1 LATSSSFLE
10 WSVPIVKTE
19 KIKKGTTK
27 RPWEIPQNSE
37 PPKNGLLPPFSA
49 SLNEFDDRLADV
61 LLPTDSRRR
70 LDRLFLEKGDY
81 DTATY
86 WKKVMEDR
94 QRVDRKK
101 RKNEWTPLW
110 FKQIDDDTHETKR
123 MWVYSGD
130 YWEQRQKKV
139 TLLDAGAKK
148 EASELLFPEKV
159 VGLACNFMAYNTPSK
174 TSNEPDSS
182 SETKNN
188 EDLNTILQT
197 TQSIEKTTS
206 DESPSTVTLK
216 EENNVPFTTLYRM
229 CYYPFPTTFS
239 NSTFA
244 LFYLGRSVT
253 SQLYKAA
260 NLTNCT

>member
-1 LATSSSFLE
+1 L
-10 WSVPIVKTE
+10 
-19 KIKKGTTK
+19 KILKKSKKGTTK
-27 RPWEIPQNSE
+27 RLWEIPHSE

-94 QRVDRKK
+94 QRSDRKK
-101 RKNEWTPLW
+101 RTNEWTPLW
-110 FKQIDDDTHETKR
+110 FKQIDDETHETKR

-139 TLLDAGAKK
+139 TLLEAGAKK

-159 VGLACNFMAYNTPSK
+159 VGLACNFMAYNTPK
-174 TSNEPDSS
+174 TSTEPDSS

-197 TQSIEKTTS
+197 TQSIEKTTL

-216 EENNVPFTTLYRM
+216 EENL
-229 CYYPFPTTFS
+229 
-239 NSTFA
+239 
-244 LFYLGRSVT
+244 
-253 SQLYKAA
+253 
-260 NLTNCT
+260 